1 MIGLGSNKNW
11 GFWGYLGPNFPNR
24 KYSILMSSE
33 HLAKSIRLASSGRQ
47 LDLCSL
53 SKAQAKV
60 RAPAWVEE
68 NPKKKGKGEG
78 SFATLPKPRIWY
90 CHLSKCLFR
99 VLPASWVARFQRRGW
114 KPKITRSNASTGWFL
129 GEIGDVPEKKMEIFF
144 LKNQLTN
151 SIIVSFH

>member
-1 MIGLGSNKNW
+1 
-11 GFWGYLGPNFPNR
+11 
-24 KYSILMSSE
+24 MSSE

-47 LDLCSL
+47 LDLSSL

-78 SFATLPKPRIWY
+78 SFANVPKPRIWY

-99 VLPASWVARFQRRGW
+99 VLPAS
-114 KPKITRSNASTGWFL
+114 
-129 GEIGDVPEKKMEIFF
+129 
-144 LKNQLTN
+144 
-151 SIIVSFH
+151 